1 MFDDKDSD
9 AIAVPEKVREV
20 LADCSID
27 AAYEGAA
34 FALPRD
40 EVPEMITWES
50 LAHVLSESRQLD
62 DGFVRRVL
70 SPGQSATPLELNAAG
85 AYITLPGVFSMLAD
99 VEASGTT
106 ISELRRLLNDNPQID
121 TLEALRAHLAEPGT
135 IDGDR

>member
-1 MFDDKDSD
+1 MVDDKDSD
-9 AIAVPEKVREV
+9 AVAVPENVREV
-20 LADCSID
+20 LANCSVR

-62 DGFVRRVL
+62 DGFVARVL
-70 SPGQSATPLELNAAG
+70 SPVQSVTPLELNAA
-85 AYITLPGVFSMLAD
+85 AYNTLPGVFSMLAG

-106 ISELRRLLNDNPQID
+106 ISELRQLLNDNPQID
-121 TLEALRAHLAEPGT
+121 TCEALRAHLAALGT
-135 IDGDR
+135 IDGLG